1 MEGLTSPPHPRQI
14 LSAHFIY
21 FPARDL
27 FNGFLTRPS
36 ERLRDAPLSI
46 LMFLLLFKRSGVCT
60 MYAHRMHIVNTGR
73 DKVEKC
79 RKVIDSPLARAIL
92 CRAKSLA
99 KRRNTCPLLSEAR
112 SLAKSGVLV

>member
-1 MEGLTSPPHPRQI
+1 MMVKVVGGGVVNNDGGKGGGGITSPPHPRQV

-27 FNGFLTRPS
+27 FNGFLTSPP
-36 ERLRDAPLSI
+36 ERLRYAPSRYLI
-46 LMFLLLFKRSGVCT
+46 LLLLFKRSGVCT

-73 DKVEKC
+73 DKVEKY

-92 CRAKSLA
+92 CPCEESSRA
-99 KRRNTCPLLSEAR
+99 T
-112 SLAKSGVLV
+112 